1 MENVDVNARFDRPNL
16 PSLIFGS
23 LLGAIVGIFVVMQ
36 IEPIFSMPNEFADYP
51 IQPTT
56 EYMVRY
62 HAALR
67 FMYSCNFAI
76 YFAILGMG
84 IGLLT
89 GLCAGG
95 RRRFAAMASSGF
107 LGGVFG
113 AIGGFLSGL
122 SVAYAIQNSGRAI
135 PFLGLQIEPIVQTT
149 AMQCFVWAIVATGIG
164 VGFCVATGRSI
175 GKGLQMG
182 FLAGCLVGVGYT
194 LVEGICFPSAN
205 GFLVVPIS
213 TYQKLTWAS
222 LAGIAIGATNFYI
235 SRQTSANQTI
245 NTTT

>member
-1 MENVDVNARFDRPNL
+1 MENVGVNAGLDRPNL

-23 LLGAIVGIFVVMQ
+23 VLGAIVGIFVVMQ

-84 IGLLT
+84 IGLFT
-89 GLCAGG
+89 GLSAGG
-95 RRRFAAMASSGF
+95 KRRLAAMAASGI

-113 AIGGFLSGL
+113 TIGGFLSGL
-122 SVAYAIQNSGRAI
+122 SVAFAIQNSGRAI
-135 PFLGLQIEPIVQTT
+135 PFLGLQIEPIVQST
-149 AMQCFVWAIVATGIG
+149 AMQCFVWAIVAIG
-164 VGFCVATGRSI
+164 LGMGFFIATGRAI

-182 FLAGCLVGVGYT
+182 FIAGCLVGVGYT
-194 LVEGICFPSAN
+194 LVEGICFPTAN

-213 TYQKLTWAS
+213 TYQKLTWAA
-222 LAGIAIGATNFYI
+222 LAGITIGSTSFYI
-235 SRQTSANQTI
+235 SRQTSAKQTI
-245 NTTT
+245 DSPT